1 MTPKIAQEIAQNL
14 NHPKIINALNDYVDF
29 RINALREELDTMKD
43 DRRIHELQG
52 AIAVLK
58 QVKQI
63 REHALAVVEVHKN
76 GG

>member
-14 NHPKIINALNDYVDF
+14 NHPKIMGALIDYLDFKINT
-29 RINALREELDTMKD
+29 LREELELTKE

-52 AIAVLK
+52 GIAVLK

-63 REHALAVVEVHKN
+63 REHALAVVETHKN
-76 GG
+76 G